1 MSVQIVLKLGDI
13 KGESIVEGHKEE
25 IDVVS
30 WSWGITQTGSSH
42 VGSGGGAG
50 AADVH
55 DLTITKYVDKASPN
69 IAAFCYT
76 GAPIP
81 KDTILTCI
89 KVGGGTPDKPN
100 KVEFIKITMNGTVMI
115 SSFSPAGSGSDER
128 FLETITIHF
137 SQVQYEYT
145 VQKGQNE
152 KGETIPSK
160 LIKVGT

>member
-13 KGESIVEGHKEE
+13 KGESIVDGHKDE

-76 GAPIP
+76 GAPVP
-81 KDTILTCI
+81 KETVLTCI

-100 KVEFIKITMNGTVMI
+100 KVEFIKVTMSGIVMI

-128 FLETITIHF
+128 FTETITIHF

-145 VQKGQNE
+145 VQKDKNE

>member
-13 KGESIVEGHKEE
+13 KGESIVEGHIGD

-42 VGSGGGAG
+42 IGSGGGAG

-69 IAAFCYT
+69 IASFCYT
-76 GAPIP
+76 GAPVP
-81 KDTILTCI
+81 KETILTCI
-89 KVGGGTPDKPN
+89 KVGGGSPDKQN
-100 KVEFIKITMNGTVMI
+100 KVEFVKITMGGTVMI
-115 SSFSPAGSGSDER
+115 SSFSPAGAGSDER
-128 FLETITIHF
+128 FTETITIHF

-145 VQKGQNE
+145 TQKADNT

>member
-1 MSVQIVLKLGDI
+1 MSVQIVLKLGNI
-13 KGESIVEGHKEE
+13 KGESIVENHKEE

-69 IAAFCYT
+69 IAKFCYT

-81 KDTILTCI
+81 ETTILTCI
-89 KVGGGTPDKPN
+89 KVGGGTPEAPK
-100 KVEFIKITMNGTVMI
+100 KVEFVKITMSGTVMV

-128 FLETITIHF
+128 FTETITLHF

-145 VQKGQNE
+145 VQKPDNS
-152 KGETIPSK
+152 KGDTVPSGT
-160 LIKVGT
+160 IKVGT

>member
-13 KGESIVEGHKEE
+13 KGESIVENHKEE

-55 DLTITKYVDKASPN
+55 DLTISKYVDKASPN
-69 IAAFCYT
+69 IAKFCYT

-81 KDTILTCI
+81 AKTILTCI
-89 KVGGGTPDKPN
+89 KVGGGTPEKPN
-100 KVEFIKITMNGTVMI
+100 KVEFIKITMSGVVMI

-137 SQVQYEYT
+137 SEVLYEYT
-145 VQKGQNE
+145 TQTDKNAKGD
-152 KGETIPSK
+152 TIPSGT
-160 LIKVGT
+160 IKVGT

>member
-13 KGESIVEGHKEE
+13 KGESIVENHKDE

-55 DLTITKYVDKASPN
+55 DLTV
-69 IAAFCYT
+69 T
-76 GAPIP
+76 GAPM
-81 KDTILTCI
+81 KGDVILTCI

-100 KVEFIKITMNGTVMI
+100 KVEFVKITMGGTVMV
-115 SSFSPAGSGSDER
+115 SSFSPAGAGSDER
-128 FLETITIHF
+128 FTETITIHF

-145 VQKGQNE
+145 VQKDKNE
-152 KGETIPSK
+152 KGDTIPSK